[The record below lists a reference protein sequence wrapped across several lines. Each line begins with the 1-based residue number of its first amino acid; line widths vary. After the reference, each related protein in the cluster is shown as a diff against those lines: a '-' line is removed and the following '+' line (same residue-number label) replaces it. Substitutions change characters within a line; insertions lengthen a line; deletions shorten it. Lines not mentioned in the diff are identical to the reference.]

1 MRGETRFS
9 RLSRIM
15 IISLRA
21 VKGAGQFRESHESPG
36 SRHERTSAPA
46 ESARR
51 IIKGRTFSCAYVY
64 IRAST
69 YPVLLICARETSDAL
84 RYVAVM

>member
-9 RLSRIM
+9 RLSRTT

-21 VKGAGQFRESHESPG
+21 IKGAEQFRESHESPG

-46 ESARR
+46 ESACW
-51 IIKGRTFSCAYVY
+51 IIKGRTFSRAYIY

-69 YPVLLICARETSDAL
+69 YPVLLICTRETSDAL
-84 RYVAVM
+84 HVAVM